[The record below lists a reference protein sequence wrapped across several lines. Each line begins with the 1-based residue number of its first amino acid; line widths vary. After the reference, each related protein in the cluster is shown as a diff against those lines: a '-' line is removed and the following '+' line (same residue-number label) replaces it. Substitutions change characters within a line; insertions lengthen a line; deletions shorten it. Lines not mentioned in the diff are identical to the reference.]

1 MSPWVHQSVFF
12 CAAFADGDNKSLCGF
27 QRNGQILFFPIHLP
41 RAFPQSPSIL
51 GAFRNLIYE
60 LANRR
65 PPRFNKWR
73 CRCLSIYNLQS
84 GKGRKEGLLISLLL
98 LPSSRRSWLGRK
110 YPRFSTL
117 SWEFGKLLLMGKPA
131 AAAAVLSTLRSAT
144 SSSKLRLRLRRRL
157 WVGAGRFDLWR
168 SPPKRGA
175 FGWQEKGSVTIFSL
189 TCIFIP
195 GFSYSSPSLPRL

>member
-1 MSPWVHQSVFF
+1 MSPWDHQSVFF
-12 CAAFADGDNKSLCGF
+12 CAAFADGDNKSLRGF
-27 QRNGQILFFPIHLP
+27 HRKKDRSLFFPIHLP

-51 GAFRNLIYE
+51 GPFRNLIYE

-73 CRCLSIYNLQS
+73 CRCLFIYNLQS
-84 GKGRKEGLLISLLL
+84 GRGGRRKEGLLISLLL
-98 LPSSRRSWLGRK
+98 LPFSRRSWLGRK

-131 AAAAVLSTLRSAT
+131 AAAAAISTLRSAT
-144 SSSKLRLRLRRRL
+144 SSSKLRLRRL

-168 SPPKRGA
+168 SPRKRGE
-175 FGWQEKGSVTIFSL
+175 FGWQ
-189 TCIFIP
+189 
-195 GFSYSSPSLPRL
+195 

>member
-1 MSPWVHQSVFF
+1 MGSSICLFLRSICRRRQQIPSRIPE
-12 CAAFADGDNKSLCGF
+12 KK
-27 QRNGQILFFPIHLP
+27 GQILFFPIHLP

-51 GAFRNLIYE
+51 GPFRNLIYE

-84 GKGRKEGLLISLLL
+84 GRGGRRKEGLLISLLL

-117 SWEFGKLLLMGKPA
+117 SWEFGKLLLMGKP
-131 AAAAVLSTLRSAT
+131 
-144 SSSKLRLRLRRRL
+144 
-157 WVGAGRFDLWR
+157 
-168 SPPKRGA
+168 SPPPPPLYQLFGQQLLLPNSGCGGCGWARADLIYGGPHRKEGSSDGRKR
-175 FGWQEKGSVTIFSL
+175 EV
-189 TCIFIP
+189 
-195 GFSYSSPSLPRL
+195 